1 MKKNPLYIF
10 AVAAVIASC
19 SKVQEGDG
27 TLSLSVR
34 VGEPATRAEM
44 SREELLSSAVVKI
57 YKADFSGKV
66 REYRYSGMP
75 ESLLLPADDYRV
87 DVTAGELSS
96 ATPQAASWDQKSYSG
111 SKEFKIVAGQKI
123 SAEVVAK
130 VCNVVSNVTFGPSVA
145 EKFQSGYSCAV
156 SVGDAG
162 DRLVSTPLT
171 RAALTD
177 SSSPQA
183 SSRRSN
189 GSSRADWP
197 RTAPTSAS
205 QERSSPWRLASAINS
220 PSSSRRRTGSLISNC
235 LWMRVPTT
243 STMTSS
249 SRPRRLECQPLH
261 GTKSGLDISL
271 PTQMWTKSQYDKDKV
286 YFDVR
291 AKGTS
296 QEWTRVGAVRDAE
309 GSFSARI
316 GGLSPET
323 EYEYRLAVT
332 ALDGGAEET
341 MAAQS
346 GITTDKAVPV
356 PNGGFETT
364 SSAESGKYKSFYDPA
379 SSDESLKSKWWDNGN
394 YGSTLVGSSSVICY
408 PDASDKK
415 EGAQSVCLQSRWVV
429 VKFAA
434 GNLFSGR
441 FGDLIG
447 TSGGTVFFGRP
458 FSARPTAM
466 RFWMKYSGGVINRES
481 DNVPADGKKG
491 KYDKAMIRVA
501 LGTWDYKKYGG
512 DAESP
517 VLVNTTDVST
527 FVDYSTDPSTIAL
540 GEKIVSSDESNPAK
554 DWIQV
559 TLPLVYRDETKFPTH
574 IIISCAASMY
584 GDYFSGFDGSKLWI
598 DGVELIYE

>member
-1 MKKNPLYIF
+1 MKKNLLYIF
-10 AVAAVIASC
+10 AAAAVIASC

-111 SKEFKIVAGQKI
+111 SKEFKIVAGQKS

-162 DRLVSTPLT
+162 DRLVYTADKSG
-171 RAALTD
+171 AD
-177 SSSPQA
+177 GFFIA
-183 SSRRSN
+183 SGFEPSLKWEFS
-189 GSSRADWP
+189 G
-197 RTAPTSAS
+197 
-205 QERSSPWRLASAINS
+205 RLAKD
-220 PSSSRRRTGSLISNC
+220 GSDFS
-235 LWMRVPTT
+235 
-243 STMTSS
+243 
-249 SRPRRLECQPLH
+249 
-261 GTKSGLDISL
+261 KSGEVKSVEAGKRYKLSFKFTEKNGVLDLELLVDESTNNIYDDIIFEAAS
-271 PTQMWTKSQYDKDKV
+271 TGVSATSRYEIWAGHFTAHADVDESQYDKDKV

-415 EGAQSVCLQSRWVV
+415 EGAQAACLQSRWVV

-441 FGDLIG
+441 FGELIG

-458 FSARPTAM
+458 FTARPTAM
-466 RFWMKYSGGVINRES
+466 RFWMKYSGGVINCDS
-481 DNVPADGKKG
+481 GNVPADGKKG
-491 KYDKAMIRVA
+491 NYDKAMIRVA

>member
-1 MKKNPLYIF
+1 MKKNLLYIF
-10 AVAAVIASC
+10 AAAAVIASC

-66 REYRYSGMP
+66 REYKYSGMP

-111 SKEFKIVAGQKI
+111 SKEFKIVAGQKS

-145 EKFQSGYSCAV
+145 EKFQSGYSCSV

-162 DRLVSTPLT
+162 DRLVYTADKSG
-171 RAALTD
+171 AD
-177 SSSPQA
+177 GFFIA
-183 SSRRSN
+183 SGFEPSLKWEFS
-189 GSSRADWP
+189 G
-197 RTAPTSAS
+197 
-205 QERSSPWRLASAINS
+205 RLAKD
-220 PSSSRRRTGSLISNC
+220 GSDFS
-235 LWMRVPTT
+235 
-243 STMTSS
+243 
-249 SRPRRLECQPLH
+249 
-261 GTKSGLDISL
+261 KSGEVKSVEAGKRYKLSLKFTEKNGVLDLELLVDESTNNIYDDIIFEAAS
-271 PTQMWTKSQYDKDKV
+271 TGVSATSRYEIWAGHFTAHADVDESQYDKDKV

-394 YGSTLVGSSSVICY
+394 HGSTLVGSSSVICY

-415 EGAQSVCLQSRWVV
+415 EGAQ
-429 VKFAA
+429 
-434 GNLFSGR
+434 
-441 FGDLIG
+441 
-447 TSGGTVFFGRP
+447 
-458 FSARPTAM
+458 
-466 RFWMKYSGGVINRES
+466 
-481 DNVPADGKKG
+481 
-491 KYDKAMIRVA
+491 YDKAMIRVA